1 MGLINLTL
9 PSDGETI
16 DAADV
21 NTPFGTIATAINGNL
36 DNANIKSGAAIDGT
50 KIASATLTA
59 TQMADSVS
67 PVKRWDEGLA
77 DFVASG
83 CVWSGDAYGSTR
95 VASMTSGVVYINGK
109 RISVSAVTSRTFT
122 ASKDTY
128 VDIDENGTISYS
140 EITNN
145 AASPSLAA
153 NSIRIAIIVTGASNI
168 ANQYSINQGQIAK
181 TTTDIRLPRSTS
193 HSGTDGSVITDTD
206 GNRICNRDP
215 QGKLVAHVTRNGSST
230 SGASATNV
238 AWNGMSWILFNAVA
252 NTNYI
257 FTFHEPV
264 FSGYGGGGQAAFGAF
279 LATSAN
285 TETTPIGEFTQLMPT
300 SSQTGATFTLCFNS
314 GTYSG
319 KTYLNIRFRSG
330 GISGTIT
337 INGDSTREGQFWIE
351 KV

>member
-95 VASMTSGVVYINGK
+95 VASMTAGVIYVNGK

-140 EITNN
+140 EVTNN

-168 ANQYSINQGQIAK
+168 ANVGSINQGQRNKVLPIASSVPYQV
-181 TTTDIRLPRSTS
+181 TDSL
-193 HSGTDGSVITDTD
+193 
-206 GNRICNRDP
+206 GNLICNRSP
-215 QGKLVAHVTRNGSST
+215 IVRTLGYRSTETGFNTTSATPVQITGLSVPVIVPTGRSIRVTFFGRALYNTTVNNSSSVSIWDGTVGSGT
-230 SGASATNV
+230 KIASARTGGTSLGAGYV
-238 AWNGMSWILFNAVA
+238 YNGITCGAEYTPSSSSITINA
-252 NTNYI
+252 
-257 FTFHEPV
+257 
-264 FSGYGGGGQAAFGAF
+264 GLDRGGGGQAYCDASSG
-279 LATSAN
+279 
-285 TETTPIGEFTQLMPT
+285 EPISVLVEL
-300 SSQTGATFTLCFNS
+300 
-314 GTYSG
+314 
-319 KTYLNIRFRSG
+319 
-330 GISGTIT
+330 
-337 INGDSTREGQFWIE
+337 
-351 KV
+351 V